1 MFLGMHSLA
10 DILAG
15 LLLSSLLLPPIL
27 YLAMISDQ
35 FLVLSPLAPL
45 LCLITSILALT
56 LFPATSSHHWSP
68 SATTSVDVLGCY
80 QGVQL
85 GQWCLFRL
93 GIVNILQRPGSVEAP
108 DLTTGLVLA
117 RILTG
122 ALVAVLVMLTV
133 KPATRHLT
141 KYAPN
146 TRVKQNI
153 IIASKVILYIIV
165 S

>member
-1 MFLGMHSLA
+1 MHSLA

-15 LLLSSLLLPPIL
+15 LLLSSVLLPPIL

-35 FLVLSPLAPL
+35 FLVLDPLAPL
-45 LCLITSILALT
+45 LCLGTSILALA
-56 LFPATSSHHWSP
+56 LFPATASHHWSP

-85 GQWCLFRL
+85 GHWCLARL
-93 GIVNILQRPGSVEAP
+93 APAALSSQVQAP

-117 RILTG
+117 RILSG
-122 ALVAVLVMLTV
+122 GLVAVLVMVTV
-133 KPATRHLT
+133 KPGTRYLAR
-141 KYAPN
+141 YAPN
-146 TRVKQNI
+146 WRVKQNI
-153 IIASKVILYIIV
+153 IICSKVRSTVLLIIV

>member
-1 MFLGMHSLA
+1 MHSLA

-15 LLLSSLLLPPIL
+15 LLLSSVLLPPIL

-35 FLVLSPLAPL
+35 FLVLDPLAPL
-45 LCLITSILALT
+45 LCLGTSILALA
-56 LFPATSSHHWSP
+56 LFPATAAHHWSP

-85 GQWCLFRL
+85 GHWCLARL
-93 GIVNILQRPGSVEAP
+93 APAALSSQVQAP

-122 ALVAVLVMLTV
+122 GLVAVLVMVTV
-133 KPATRHLT
+133 KPGTRYLAR
-141 KYAPN
+141 YAPN
-146 TRVKQNI
+146 WRVKQNI
-153 IIASKVILYIIV
+153 IICSKVRSTVLLIIV